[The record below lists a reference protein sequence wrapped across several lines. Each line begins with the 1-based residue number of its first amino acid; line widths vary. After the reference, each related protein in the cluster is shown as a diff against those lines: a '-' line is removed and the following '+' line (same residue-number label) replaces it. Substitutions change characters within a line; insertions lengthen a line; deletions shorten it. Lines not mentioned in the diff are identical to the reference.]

1 MVEIIDFYTAKQK
14 VKTKPKAEAKKI
26 PNPKHKIIEDLDT
39 MLTSDGDFY
48 DLMPCNPKKLF
59 EELSKCF
66 QPT

>member
-1 MVEIIDFYTAKQK
+1 MVEIIDFYTSKQK
-14 VKTKPKAEAKKI
+14 VKTKPKTEAKKI
-26 PNPKHKIIEDLDT
+26 PNPNYEITEDLDT
-39 MLTSDGDFY
+39 LLTSGEDFY